1 MTQMSGIQFATLLT
15 REVAAKNNGLNRL
28 SYAAL
33 GRSCGVSGRYL
44 RVLSNGGQN
53 PSSLI
58 IRLVLFTLGYHID
71 SPEHDVLPH
80 LKEQGCYRPEL
91 HDPKKKRRPLRPS
104 GPSNRADAMGFGS

>member
-1 MTQMSGIQFATLLT
+1 MTQMSGLQFAQLLT
-15 REVAAKNNGLNRL
+15 TEVAAKNNGLNRL

-44 RVLSNGGQN
+44 RSLSNGGQN
-53 PSSLI
+53 PSALV

-80 LKEQGCYRPEL
+80 LKDQGCYQDEL
-91 HDPKKKRRPLRPS
+91 HDPEKKRRTLQHSRPS
-104 GPSNRADAMGFGS
+104 DRASASRHGA